1 MSWMSAEFPVTVGR
15 PALLEG
21 LSSRTRAL
29 DGLVLLLLAS
39 GLAVLYAAHLDAP
52 LVFDDI
58 DFFSSN
64 YVSRYG
70 GEFSPLMLR
79 YWAYASFALQH
90 NIFGH
95 DPAGFRVV
103 NVVLHLMVGAALY
116 LFMRTLLGIA
126 VPRCLESRTSSGSAS
141 GQRLAIWFS
150 VALFLFHPITVYGV
164 VYLVGRSIVMAT
176 LFSLLMWWAHLRG
189 LDSGKPAWFALA
201 LLFYYLALYSKE
213 HSVMAPAVAGLL
225 TLLAMRV
232 EARRGLLVLV
242 FVSYLVLALTV
253 LIAHR
258 ENIASAYE
266 PMLGTIPHAYL
277 VSILTQAGLFFKY
290 LFLWWIPLPSLMSID
305 MREPLAEIDTVGAW
319 LWLAVFLLY
328 LAASFLLLLR
338 KGRIRL
344 LGLALLAPA
353 LLFMTEFSAARIQE
367 SFVLSRSYLWLPL
380 MFLAGPLWLGWARPR
395 LWLLLAGL
403 VLCGLFGV
411 LAANRLN
418 TFTSPFTLWNEA
430 IQLAERRGDRWFRD
444 RQYVNRGG
452 AYLAAGQVELALQ
465 DFELALQWNPSQIM
479 ALLGKGR
486 TLARLGK
493 MQQALLSYD
502 QALSIKPGWAEA
514 YLARAELRGKLGE
527 HEAAAADYGQA
538 CVQGVLVACYAGE
551 RIRLGTNAAV
561 TIHLPRL

>member
-1 MSWMSAEFPVTVGR
+1 
-15 PALLEG
+15 
-21 LSSRTRAL
+21 
-29 DGLVLLLLAS
+29 
-39 GLAVLYAAHLDAP
+39 
-52 LVFDDI
+52 
-58 DFFSSN
+58 
-64 YVSRYG
+64 
-70 GEFSPLMLR
+70 
-79 YWAYASFALQH
+79 
-90 NIFGH
+90 
-95 DPAGFRVV
+95 
-103 NVVLHLMVGAALY
+103 
-116 LFMRTLLGIA
+116 
-126 VPRCLESRTSSGSAS
+126 
-141 GQRLAIWFS
+141 
-150 VALFLFHPITVYGV
+150 
-164 VYLVGRSIVMAT
+164 
-176 LFSLLMWWAHLRG
+176 
-189 LDSGKPAWFALA
+189 LA

-258 ENIASAYE
+258 ENIASVYE